1 MTLYINQPSLGFV
14 ILFLLF
20 SLVFISNSYKLWF
33 KTEQYYEEIYNSL
46 AREPAI
52 IPFRDFFLGRIQNKE
67 NWLRWQKIFSLL
79 GIAAVLA
86 ADVLVVMVYLQ

>member
-1 MTLYINQPSLGFV
+1 MIQPSLGFV

-46 AREPAI
+46 AREPAV
-52 IPFRDFFLGRIQNKE
+52 IPFRDFFLRRVKNKK
-67 NWLRWQKIFSLL
+67 NWLLWQKIFSLL
-79 GIAAVLA
+79 GMLAVLTT
-86 ADVLVVMVYLQ
+86 DVLVVVAFLQR